1 MSAKDSSEKASLFN
15 EFFSTVFSTK
25 TSDLV
30 GLHRD
35 IVNSDQLME
44 ISTSHDKVKDILSKL
59 DVNIATGV
67 VGIPERIVK

>member
-1 MSAKDSSEKASLFN
+1 MKLARKKKAFCLTSFSALF
-15 EFFSTVFSTK
+15 FPTK

-59 DVNIATGV
+59 DVNIVTGV

>member
-1 MSAKDSSEKASLFN
+1 M
-15 EFFSTVFSTK
+15 
-25 TSDLV
+25 

-67 VGIPERIVK
+67 VVIPERIVK